1 MTHGLP
7 LKSILL
13 VAIGLSLTSCA
24 TPAASA
30 PQAWIDA
37 PQHDSTHPRGPL
49 EIVVHAADPGGVAMV
64 EVSIDGEVFV
74 RRAPDDASSPLTTF
88 RIDWDPQ
95 YGGEVILSAR
105 AFSHGG
111 TWGSTTTNT
120 VTLTGPI
127 GSSSLPAVQQ
137 PPAATPRAQPTASR
151 PTRTPRAQPTVSR
164 PTRTPLPRVV
174 PSVTPIAA
182 CTNVAK
188 FIADVNFPDDTQ
200 VAPGESFTKVWRLR
214 NDGTCTW
221 TEEYKLVFVGGDSM
235 TNNTPLPIPGAVP
248 PGGTVDVAVDLVAP
262 TSAGTYRGDY
272 QIRDPQDAHFG
283 VGASGL
289 TPFYVQVVVGRPAA
303 PAPDSQAPSVSVSH
317 SPSGGSLP
325 TGSTITFSANASDNL
340 GVVTIELWVTAPGGW
355 PTLVKTCS
363 NSSSCSF
370 TGGPYPTQGNLA
382 YFAIARDAAGNQGSS
397 NSGSVQ
403 LYVVITQLLRLAL

>member
-1 MTHGLP
+1 MLWAA
-7 LKSILL
+7 
-13 VAIGLSLTSCA
+13 AISLTACQPQS
-24 TPAASA
+24 ASS

-74 RRAPDDASSPLTTF
+74 RRAPDDTSSPLTTF

-95 YGGEVILSAR
+95 YGGEVVLSAR
-105 AFSHGG
+105 AFSHAGA
-111 TWGSTTTNT
+111 WGSATTNT
-120 VTLTGPI
+120 VTLTGPAVT
-127 GSSSLPAVQQ
+127 SSLPAVQQ
-137 PPAATPRAQPTASR
+137 LPVATARSSLAR
-151 PTRTPRAQPTVSR
+151 PTP
-164 PTRTPLPRVV
+164 TPLPRRL
-174 PSVTPIAA
+174 PTDTPVAA
-182 CTNVAK
+182 CTNAAK
-188 FIADVNFPDDTQ
+188 FMADVNFPDDTQ
-200 VAPGESFTKVWRLR
+200 VTPGQSFTKVWRLR

-221 TEEYKLVFVGGDSM
+221 NEEYKLVFVGGEAMS
-235 TNNTPLPIPGAVP
+235 NNTPLPVPGVVP
-248 PGGTVDVAVDLVAP
+248 PGGTLDVAVDLVAP

-272 QIRDPQDAHFG
+272 QIRDPQGAHFG
-283 VGASGL
+283 VGASGH
-289 TPFYVQVVVGRPAA
+289 TPFYVQIVVGHPAPPSRPTSP
-303 PAPDSQAPSVSVSH
+303 PAPDTQAPRVSVSH

-325 TGSTITFSANASDNL
+325 TGSTISFSANASDNL

-397 NSGSVQ
+397 NAGSVQ